1 MSVFVSDRPGGIET
15 VTGGG
20 RRFSIRNVVFEKT
33 KDGGQCP
40 E

>member
-1 MSVFVSDRPGGIET
+1 MRVFVSDRPGGIET

-20 RRFSIRNVVFEKT
+20 RRFSILNVVFEIT